1 MKYRI
6 RFYTRIHRIAPK
18 RYRKWIESYLKYS
31 NIRITPEMY
40 VGFSLLYGISLA
52 FASIFLV
59 LFGILPRPYL
69 LPLFFGVLVSFEA
82 FMHGIL
88 IVISDTRAKIVEE
101 ILPDVLRLLA
111 ANLRS
116 GLTIDKALLV
126 SARPEFGPVEREL
139 KTASKETLSGVTI
152 DNALMKISDTF
163 NSKILV
169 RAIELL
175 AEGISRGGNLPALL
189 ENLSDDIRQ
198 MKTLKK
204 EITALVTMYVI
215 FIFFASGIGAPLLYA
230 VSGYLV
236 QTLGKMGGGVKA
248 QEALGMVG
256 GSTLPITGFQI
267 NIEPEFLDTYS
278 LIAMA
283 ITSIF
288 GGILIGLVQEGSER
302 AGLKFIPILLLLSLG
317 IYFASKILVIKLL
330 GGMLL

>member
-31 NIRITPEMY
+31 NVKITPEMY
-40 VGFSLLYGISLA
+40 VGFSLLYGVSLA

-59 LFGILPRPYL
+59 LFGILPRPYM
-69 LPLFFGVLVSFEA
+69 LPLFFGVFVSFEVI
-82 FMHGIL
+82 MHGIL
-88 IVISDTRAKIVEE
+88 IVISDSRAKIVEE

-163 NSKILV
+163 SSRILV

-175 AEGISRGGNLPALL
+175 SEGISRGGNLPALL

-230 VSGYLV
+230 VSGFLV
-236 QTLGKMGGGVKA
+236 QTLGKMGGGVEA
-248 QEALGMVG
+248 EEALGMVG
-256 GSTLPITGFQI
+256 GTLPITGFQI

-278 LIAMA
+278 LIAML
-283 ITSIF
+283 ITSVF
-288 GGILIGLVQEGSER
+288 GGILVGLVQEGSER
-302 AGLKFIPILLLLSLG
+302 AGLKFIPVLLLLSLG
-317 IYFASKILVIKLL
+317 VYFASKILVVKLL